1 MCSYLN
7 QLELADWINRLQID
21 ASDPLSGKGWEVL
34 VVLAAAFR
42 KAAEQKAQR
51 TSRRLTEL
59 RLRGL
64 REGVVVG
71 HWDEKNAYRVKLLGE
86 SEVLVP
92 MDDCRL
98 IRGIQDSDPA
108 GHSAH

>member
-1 MCSYLN
+1 MPGLIDRNDIPSASTFE
-7 QLELADWINRLQID
+7 QLTK
-21 ASDPLSGKGWEVL
+21 PKKTPGWEAL

-64 REGVVVG
+64 REGSEAADDRHGAVREG
-71 HWDEKNAYRVKLLGE
+71 GE
-86 SEVLVP
+86 EP
-92 MDDCRL
+92 
-98 IRGIQDSDPA
+98 
-108 GHSAH
+108 